1 VTGSEP
7 GKAARARDHRSLLVR
22 ATRPD
27 LVIDLPDA
35 ATPAQV
41 FEAVAGRIAQLGI
54 VDDAVRLAAAL
65 GEREESGS
73 TGVGN
78 EVAVPHALIPAG
90 PESPIVA
97 LVRVRNGVEWHA
109 ADGRPVKLIAVIV
122 ADEGQRADYMLVLAD
137 VARVLLGEYNR
148 ALLLKE
154 RSTERLMRI
163 LRRPPT
169 QSRLA
174 RYRPFFV
181 LAASIV
187 LAYVG
192 GSLLMRAVQLPAG
205 GIYEQLGFLKFH
217 SELWL
222 ARQSLVVAIFLGM
235 VVGTLLFW
243 KFRLAIVAIGLAT
256 LLLAGVMNLEHM
268 VEYMSLPTIIFVMA
282 MMVLIKWLEDKGVF
296 RYVVLKVVERVGGVP
311 WVLLLILMAFSVLL
325 SGFVGEV
332 SGILVTF
339 GLAAEI
345 ARRTRTPVLPYLLA
359 LVFATNIGS
368 ALTLVG
374 NPIGVYL
381 AFVGQLS
388 FEAFLRWATPIALF
402 TSIVVGAVII
412 LMFRGRL
419 RTRERVNLVDLERT
433 VEGIRPADLRLGL
446 LTFAVVVLLIVLHA
460 RAEALLRLPDGTIL
474 MVAPLA
480 AVAFILFVEQEKGK
494 LLIARSID
502 WWTLLFFM
510 FLFASAA
517 CLEHTGVTTKLGYL
531 VMQAAERSPLS
542 RWMGATGMT
551 GSALVLMLWGSGL
564 ASGFVDNMP
573 IVAALVPV
581 VKGLPATG
589 LPHASILWWALLFGG
604 CFGGNLTMVGSS
616 ANLVAV
622 GMFERVTGQTVKFG
636 EWFRTGVV
644 VTVVSLLAATAAL
657 MLQISL
663 AP

>member
-7 GKAARARDHRSLLVR
+7 SETAKARDHRALLAQ
-22 ATRPD
+22 ATRPE

-35 ATPAQV
+35 KTPAEV
-41 FEAVAGRIAQLGI
+41 CEAAAGRMAQLGL
-54 VDDAVRLAAAL
+54 VDDAARLAAAL
-65 GEREESGS
+65 SKREESGS

-90 PESPIVA
+90 PAHPVVA
-97 LVRVRNGVEWHA
+97 LVRARDGVEWHA

-137 VARVLLGEYNR
+137 VARALLGEYHR

-154 RSTERLMRI
+154 RSAERVVRI

-169 QSRLA
+169 QSRLV
-174 RYRPFFV
+174 RYRPVLV
-181 LAASIV
+181 LAAAIA

-192 GSLLMRAVQLPAG
+192 GSLLMKSVQLPAG
-205 GIYEQLGFLKFH
+205 GIYEQLGFLKYN
-217 SELWL
+217 SAPWL
-222 ARQSLVVAIFLGM
+222 GRQALVVAIFLGM

-243 KFRLAIVAIGLAT
+243 KFRLAIVATGLAS
-256 LLLAGVMNLEHM
+256 LLLVGVMNLEHM
-268 VEYMSLPTIIFVMA
+268 VEYMSLPTIIFVMS

-296 RYVVLKVVERVGGVP
+296 RYAVLKVVERVGGVP
-311 WVLLLILMAFSVLL
+311 WVLLLILMGFSVLL

-339 GLAAEI
+339 GLAVEI

-381 AFVGQLS
+381 AFVGQLN
-388 FEAFLRWATPIALF
+388 FEMFLRWATPISF
-402 TSIVVGAVII
+402 FSSIVVGAVII

-419 RTRERVNLVDLERT
+419 RTRERVNLTDLEQT
-433 VEGIRPADLRLGL
+433 VEGIKPADLRLGL
-446 LTFAVVVLLIVLHA
+446 LTFLAVVLLIVLHA
-460 RAEALLRLPDGTIL
+460 RAEVLLRLPEGTML
-474 MVAPLA
+474 VVAPLA
-480 AVAFILFVEQEKGK
+480 AVAFIIFVEQEKGK

-531 VMQAAERSPLS
+531 LMQVAERSPLT
-542 RWMGATGMT
+542 RWLGSSGLTS
-551 GSALVLMLWGSGL
+551 SALILMLWGSGL
-564 ASGFVDNMP
+564 SSGFVDNMP
-573 IVAALVPV
+573 VVAALVPV
-581 VKGLPATG
+581 VKGLLAVG

-616 ANLVAV
+616 ANLVAI
-622 GMFERVTGQTVKFG
+622 GMFERVTGQSVRFG
-636 EWFRTGVV
+636 EWFKTGLV
-644 VTVVSLLAATAAL
+644 VTVASLLVATVAL
-657 MLQISL
+657 MLQVAL

>member
-7 GKAARARDHRSLLVR
+7 GKTARARDHRALLVQ

-35 ATPAQV
+35 KTAAQV
-41 FEAVAGRIAQLGI
+41 FEAVAGRMAQLGL
-54 VDDAVRLAAAL
+54 VDDAARIAAAL
-65 GEREESGS
+65 SKREESGS

-90 PESPIVA
+90 PAGPVVA
-97 LVRVRNGVEWHA
+97 LVRARDGVEWHA

-137 VARVLLGEYNR
+137 VARALLGEYHR

-154 RSTERLMRI
+154 RSAERVVRI

-174 RYRPFFV
+174 RYRPVLV
-181 LAASIV
+181 LAGAIA
-187 LAYVG
+187 LAYVA
-192 GSLLMRAVQLPAG
+192 GSLLMKSIQLPAG
-205 GIYEQLGFLKFH
+205 GIYEQLGFLKYN
-217 SELWL
+217 SAPWL
-222 ARQSLVVAIFLGM
+222 GRQALVVAIFLGM

-243 KFRLAIVAIGLAT
+243 KFRLAIVATGLAA
-256 LLLAGVMNLEHM
+256 LLLVGVMNLEHM

-311 WVLLLILMAFSVLL
+311 WVLLLILMGFSVLL

-339 GLAAEI
+339 GLAVEI

-381 AFVGQLS
+381 AFVGQLN
-388 FEAFLRWATPIALF
+388 FEMFLRWATPISLF
-402 TSIVVGAVII
+402 SSIVVGAVII

-419 RTRERVNLVDLERT
+419 RTRERVNLTDLEQT
-433 VEGIRPADLRLGL
+433 VEGIKPADLRLGL
-446 LTFAVVVLLIVLHA
+446 LTFLAVVLLIVLHA
-460 RAEALLRLPDGTIL
+460 RAEALLGLTEGTML
-474 MVAPLA
+474 VVAPLA
-480 AVAFILFVEQEKGK
+480 AVAFIIFVEQEKGK

-531 VMQAAERSPLS
+531 VMQAAERSPLT
-542 RWMGATGMT
+542 RWLGASGLTS
-551 GSALVLMLWGSGL
+551 SALILMLWGSGL

-573 IVAALVPV
+573 VIAALVPV
-581 VKGLPATG
+581 VKGLLAVG
-589 LPHASILWWALLFGG
+589 LPHASILWWALLLGG

-622 GMFERVTGQTVKFG
+622 GMFERVTGQSIRFG
-636 EWFRTGVV
+636 EWFKTGLV
-644 VTVVSLLAATAAL
+644 VTVVSLLAATVAL
-657 MLQISL
+657 MLQVAL

>member
-1 VTGSEP
+1 MTASEP
-7 GKAARARDHRSLLVR
+7 GKTVKAKDHRALLAQ

-35 ATPAQV
+35 RTPAEV
-41 FEAVAGRIAQLGI
+41 FETVAGRMAELGL
-54 VDDAVRLAAAL
+54 VDDAARLAAAL
-65 GEREESGS
+65 SRREESGS

-90 PESPIVA
+90 PARPVVA
-97 LVRVRNGVEWHA
+97 LVRVKDGVEWHA
-109 ADGRPVKLIAVIV
+109 VDGRPVKLIAVIA

-137 VARVLLGEYNR
+137 VARVFLGEYQRN
-148 ALLLKE
+148 LLLKE
-154 RSTERLMRI
+154 RSPERVVRI
-163 LRRPPT
+163 LRLPPA

-174 RYRPFFV
+174 RYRPLLV
-181 LAASIV
+181 LAGAIV
-187 LAYVG
+187 LAYFG
-192 GSLLMRAVQLPAG
+192 GSLLMRSVQLPAG
-205 GIYEQLGFLKFH
+205 GIYEQLGFLKYNL
-217 SELWL
+217 SPWL
-222 ARQSLVVAIFLGM
+222 GRQALVVAIFLGM

-243 KFRLAIVAIGLAT
+243 KYRLAIVATGLAA
-256 LLLAGVMNLEHM
+256 LLLAGVMDLEHM

-282 MMVLIKWLEDKGVF
+282 MMVLIKWVEDKGVF
-296 RYVVLKVVERVGGVP
+296 RYIVLKVVERVGGVP
-311 WVLLLILMAFSVLL
+311 WVLLLVLMAFSVVL

-339 GLAAEI
+339 GLAVEI
-345 ARRTRTPVLPYLLA
+345 ARRTKTPVLPYLLA

-381 AFVGQLS
+381 AFVGQLN
-388 FEAFLRWATPIALF
+388 FEMFLRWATPISF
-402 TSIVVGAVII
+402 FSSIAVGALII

-419 RTRERVNLVDLERT
+419 RTDERVNLTDLEQT
-433 VEGIRPADLRLGL
+433 VEGIKPADLRLGL
-446 LTFAVVVLLIVLHA
+446 LMFLAVVLLIVMHA
-460 RAEALLRLPDGTIL
+460 RAEALLRVPEGTML
-474 MVAPLA
+474 VVAPLA
-480 AVAFILFVEQEKGK
+480 AVAFIIFVEQEKGK

-531 VMQAAERSPLS
+531 VMQAAEHSPLARS
-542 RWMGATGMT
+542 MGATGVT

-564 ASGFVDNMP
+564 TSGFVDNMP

-581 VKGLPATG
+581 VKGLLAVG

-622 GMFERVTGQTVKFG
+622 GMYERVTGQSVGFG
-636 EWFRTGVV
+636 EWFKTGLV
-644 VTVVSLLAATAAL
+644 VTIASLLVATLAL
-657 MLQISL
+657 MLQV
-663 AP
+663 AMAR